1 MNRHAQN
8 ICLVKEIDMTINTI
22 PIYLT
27 KHHPP
32 FQQMIRNIQSTIKTT
47 TAIPIDPSNNK
58 ESIRK
63 IALLIYKIMII
74 QAYDNLWSV
83 YLKMG
88 QDQSIWPQELQQ
100 VIVNNNRS
108 MKDIDNQ
115 YYLTF
120 IRKQL
125 HILDLK
131 LNECRTQLN
140 ILANQFHGYTLQI
153 QTIIKSYI
161 DEHAREF
168 RMKIEHQIELLHY
181 TYQIRALKLEYLH
194 LCPNQF
200 QVISFFF
207 LFFFLI
213 HIQSIF

>member
-153 QTIIKSYI
+153 QTTIKSYI
-161 DEHAREF
+161 DEHARKF

-207 LFFFLI
+207 SSF
-213 HIQSIF
+213 S

>member
-1 MNRHAQN
+1 M
-8 ICLVKEIDMTINTI
+8 
-22 PIYLT
+22 YLT

-207 LFFFLI
+207 LFF
-213 HIQSIF
+213 S

>member
-22 PIYLT
+22 PMYLT

-168 RMKIEHQIELLHY
+168 RMKIEHQTELLHY
-181 TYQIRALKLEYLH
+181 TYQIRALKLEYLR

-207 LFFFLI
+207 FFFLI

>member
-22 PIYLT
+22 PMYLT

-153 QTIIKSYI
+153 QTTIKSYI
-161 DEHAREF
+161 DEHARKF

>member
-8 ICLVKEIDMTINTI
+8 ICLVQEIDMTINTI

-153 QTIIKSYI
+153 QTTIKSYI
-161 DEHAREF
+161 DEHARKF